1 MDSQQ
6 RPGFFARLGS
16 LLRGLG
22 FGWVRDREERNPK
35 AVYEQAIQQR
45 LGQYRALKD
54 AVAGI
59 LYTRNK
65 LEAELAERRHELERT
80 LEDIRRA
87 LGRSDDAAGLAL
99 VQHKQNVQA
108 DVERVER
115 EVETLRDEAEDAKRN
130 LMRFREEIKNLE
142 TEKGRMLAALA
153 SARARRRMHEA
164 LDGLSVEAD
173 VQALE
178 NVRMYVQRS
187 VAAASLE
194 RELGAGDETT
204 QRIRALRREAI
215 AEGARREFEELKKLH
230 GTHNVAALSGREITV
245 AAAGHA

>member
-1 MDSQQ
+1 MESE
-6 RPGFFARLGS
+6 RPSFFARLGS

-22 FGWVRDREERNPK
+22 FGWVREREERNPR
-35 AVYEQAIQQR
+35 AVYEQAIQSR
-45 LGQYRALKD
+45 LAQYRDLKN

-65 LEAELAERRHELERT
+65 LEAELAERRHEMART
-80 LEDIRRA
+80 VEDIRRA
-87 LGRSDDAAGLAL
+87 LARNDDAAGLAL
-99 VQHKQNVQA
+99 VQHKQNVSA
-108 DVERVER
+108 DLERIEG
-115 EVETLRDEAEDAKRN
+115 EVETLRGEAEDAKKS
-130 LMRFREEIKNLE
+130 LMRFREEIRHLE
-142 TEKGRMLAALA
+142 QEKGRMLAALA

-178 NVRMYVQRS
+178 NVRMHVHRA

-194 RELGAGDETT
+194 RELGAGDETS

-215 AEGARREFEELKKLH
+215 EEGARREFEELKRLH
-230 GTHNVAALSGREITV
+230 GARHVNGAGGAIEAVSPV
-245 AAAGHA
+245 GHA

>member
-1 MDSQQ
+1 MDSQHK
-6 RPGFFARLGS
+6 PGFFARLGS

-22 FGWVRDREERNPK
+22 FGWVRDREERNPR

-45 LGQYRALKD
+45 LGQYRSLKD

-65 LEAELAERRHELERT
+65 LEAELAERRQELQRT

-87 LGRSDDAAGLAL
+87 LHRSDDAAGLAL

-115 EVETLRDEAEDAKRN
+115 EVETLRDEAEEAKRS
-130 LMRFREEIKNLE
+130 LMRFREEIKSLE
-142 TEKGRMLAALA
+142 HEKGRMLAALA
-153 SARARRRMHEA
+153 SASARRRMHEA
-164 LDGLSVEAD
+164 LDGLSVDAD

-187 VAAASLE
+187 VAAASRE

-215 AEGARREFEELKKLH
+215 AEGARRKFEELKRMH
-230 GTHNVAALSGREITV
+230 GARNVAAMSGREIVV
-245 AAAGHA
+245 AAGGHA

>member
-35 AVYEQAIQQR
+35 AVYEQAIQTR
-45 LGQYRALKD
+45 LQQYRDLKD

-65 LEAELAERRHELERT
+65 LEAELAERRHELSRT
-80 LEDIRRA
+80 VEDIRRA
-87 LGRSDDAAGLAL
+87 LAKGDDAAGLAL
-99 VQHKQNVQA
+99 VQHKQNVTA
-108 DVERVER
+108 ELERIER
-115 EVETLRDEAEDAKRN
+115 EVGTLREEAEDSKRN
-130 LMRFREEIKNLE
+130 LMRFREEIRQLE
-142 TEKGRMLAALA
+142 QEKGRMLAALA

-164 LDGLSVEAD
+164 LNGLSVEAD
-173 VQALE
+173 VQALD
-178 NVRMYVQRS
+178 NVRAYVQKMS
-187 VAAASLE
+187 AAATLE
-194 RELGAGDETT
+194 RELGAGDETS

-215 AEGARREFEELKKLH
+215 AEGARLEFEELKRAH
-230 GTHNVAALSGREITV
+230 GLRVSAHSGRDVIV
-245 AAAGHA
+245 AAAGNA

>member
-1 MDSQQ
+1 MTTS

-22 FGWVRDREERNPK
+22 FGWVREREERNPR
-35 AVYEQAIQQR
+35 AVYEQAIQER
-45 LGQYRALKD
+45 LARYRELKD

-65 LEAELAERRHELERT
+65 LEAELAERRHELSRT
-80 LEDIRRA
+80 LDDIRRA
-87 LGRSDDAAGLAL
+87 LSRGDDAAGLAL
-99 VQHKQNVQA
+99 VQHKQNVTA
-108 DVERVER
+108 DLERLEG
-115 EVETLRDEAEDAKRN
+115 EVDTLRGEAEEAKKN
-130 LMRFREEIKNLE
+130 LMRFREEIRALE
-142 TEKGRMLAALA
+142 HEKGRMLAALA

-164 LDGLSVEAD
+164 LDGLSVDAD

-178 NVRMYVQRS
+178 NVRMHVQRS

-194 RELGAGDETT
+194 RELGAGDDTA

-215 AEGARREFEELKKLH
+215 EEAARREFEELKRLH
-230 GTHNVAALSGREITV
+230 GANNVAAFAGREITV
-245 AAAGHA
+245 SAGGHA

>member
-1 MDSQQ
+1 MESE
-6 RPGFFARLGS
+6 RPSFFARLGS

-22 FGWVRDREERNPK
+22 FGWVREREERNPR
-35 AVYEQAIQQR
+35 AVYEQAIQSR
-45 LGQYRALKD
+45 LAQYRELKT

-65 LEAELAERRHELERT
+65 LEAELAERRHEMSRT
-80 LEDIRRA
+80 VEDIRRA
-87 LGRSDDAAGLAL
+87 LARNDDAAGLAL
-99 VQHKQNVQA
+99 VQHKQNVTA
-108 DVERVER
+108 DLERIEG
-115 EVETLRDEAEDAKRN
+115 EVETLRGEAEDAKKS
-130 LMRFREEIKNLE
+130 LMRFREEIRHLE
-142 TEKGRMLAALA
+142 QEKGRMLAALA

-178 NVRMYVQRS
+178 NVRMHVHRT

-194 RELGAGDETT
+194 RELGAGDETS

-215 AEGARREFEELKKLH
+215 EEGARREFEELKRLH
-230 GTHNVAALSGREITV
+230 GARQVNGTGNALGAVATLGNA
-245 AAAGHA
+245 

>member
-1 MDSQQ
+1 MDS

-16 LLRGLG
+16 LLHGLG
-22 FGWVRDREERNPK
+22 FGWVRDREENNPR
-35 AVYEQAIQQR
+35 AVYEQAIQAR
-45 LGQYRALKD
+45 LAQYRSLKD

-65 LEAELAERRHELERT
+65 LEAELAERRHELART
-80 LEDIRRA
+80 VEDIRRA
-87 LGRSDDAAGLAL
+87 LARSDDAAGLAL
-99 VQHKQNVQA
+99 VQHKQNVTA

-115 EVETLRDEAEDAKRN
+115 EAETLRGEAEDAKKN
-130 LMRFREEIKNLE
+130 LMRFREEIKQLE
-142 TEKGRMLAALA
+142 HEKGRMLAALA

-178 NVRMYVQRS
+178 NVRMHVQRS

-194 RELGAGDETT
+194 RELGAGDETS
-204 QRIRALRREAI
+204 QRIRTLRREAI
-215 AEGARREFEELKKLH
+215 EEGARREFEELKRLH
-230 GTHNVAALSGREITV
+230 GARNVAALGAREIPV
-245 AAAGHA
+245 SVGGHA

>member
-1 MDSQQ
+1 MDSQ

-22 FGWVRDREERNPK
+22 FGWVRDREERNPR
-35 AVYEQAIQQR
+35 AVYEQAIQAR
-45 LGQYRALKD
+45 LAQYRSLKD

-65 LEAELAERRHELERT
+65 LEAELAERRQELART
-80 LEDIRRA
+80 VDDIRRA
-87 LGRSDDAAGLAL
+87 LTRSDDAAGLAL
-99 VQHKQNVQA
+99 VQHKQNVSA
-108 DVERVER
+108 DVERVEG
-115 EVETLRDEAEDAKRN
+115 EVETLRGEAEDAKKN
-130 LMRFREEIKNLE
+130 LMRFREEIRALE
-142 TEKGRMLAALA
+142 HEKGRMLAALA

-178 NVRMYVQRS
+178 NVRMHVQRS

-204 QRIRALRREAI
+204 QRIRTLRREAI
-215 AEGARREFEELKKLH
+215 AEGARREFEELKRLH
-230 GTHNVAALSGREITV
+230 GAHTV
-245 AAAGHA
+245 AAMNGRELPVAAGGVA